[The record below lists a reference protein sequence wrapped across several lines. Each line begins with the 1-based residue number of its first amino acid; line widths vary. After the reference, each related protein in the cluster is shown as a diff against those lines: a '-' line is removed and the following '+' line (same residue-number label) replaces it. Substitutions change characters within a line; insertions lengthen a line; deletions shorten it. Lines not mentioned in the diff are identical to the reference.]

1 MIFHETTL
9 AGAYVV
15 DLERH
20 EDSRGFFAR
29 TWCQAEFE
37 KQGLI
42 SRLVQASLS
51 FNKRKGTLRGLH
63 FQKAPSKE
71 AKLVRVTQG
80 AIFDVIVDLRPDSST
95 FLKHYSINL
104 DQQNRSALYIP
115 PGFAHGF
122 QTTENNSEIFY
133 QMTDWYNP
141 DYASGLRW
149 DDQVFGIEWP
159 DDDRTVLERDQAYP
173 DFSTDVVKG
182 FRGY

>member
-1 MIFHETTL
+1 MIFRETPL
-9 AGAYVV
+9 SGAYVV
-15 DLERH
+15 DIEKLA
-20 EDSRGFFAR
+20 DTRGFFAR

-51 FNKRKGTLRGLH
+51 FNKHKGTLRGLH
-63 FQKAPSKE
+63 FQKVPSKE

-95 FLKHYSINL
+95 FLKYYSINL
-104 DQQNRSALYIP
+104 NAQNHSALYIP

-141 DYASGLRW
+141 EYASGVRW
-149 DDQVFGIEWP
+149 DDQTFGIEWP
-159 DDDRTVLERDQAYP
+159 DDDRIVLDRDQAYP
-173 DFSTDVVKG
+173 DFSTEMVAG